1 MCARESKEMNIDEK
15 MEMVMANEEVKN
27 LSHKE
32 KRAARPAFFLLPPF
46 LFTSS
51 LRYPLEIMIWI
62 SPIISTYSFSPYSF
76 SPVPLLQMSQD

>member
-32 KRAARPAFFLLPPF
+32 KRAARPAFFLPHLAVG
-46 LFTSS
+46 LRTDNATRVSSSATARGTSQS
-51 LRYPLEIMIWI
+51 K
-62 SPIISTYSFSPYSF
+62 
-76 SPVPLLQMSQD
+76 DH